1 MDVNRM
7 TDPRPLLLV
16 TGIAEGI
23 GAGIAATFAQAG
35 YDVVGL
41 ARSDKA
47 AGAIGSL
54 VAAAGGTYVHRCG
67 DLTRPADVAAVLAPD
82 LGRIR
87 VMVHNAHMLLI
98 KPFDQLVE
106 AEFEQVWR
114 VTCLGAMTVARL
126 VLPPMI
132 AAGAGAIILTGAT
145 AGVRGNANFAA
156 FASAKFALRGLAQ
169 SLAREYG
176 PSGIHVAHV
185 VLDGLIDEPQTER
198 RFGSSPAARMDAD
211 AVARTYLGLAGQE
224 RSCWT
229 HELDLRPFSE
239 RF

>member
-1 MDVNRM
+1 VDLTPMKGQ
-7 TDPRPLLLV
+7 RPLLLV
-16 TGIAEGI
+16 TGIAAGL

-41 ARSDKA
+41 ARSDRA
-47 AGAIGSL
+47 AAEIGRR
-54 VAAAGGTYVHRCG
+54 VAAAGGTYVHRCA
-67 DLTRPADVAAVLAPD
+67 DLTRPADVAAALAPD
-82 LGRIR
+82 LGRIA
-87 VMVHNAHMLLI
+87 VVVHNAHALLI

-106 AEFEQVWR
+106 DEFEQVWR

-126 VLPPMI
+126 VLPHMI
-132 AAGAGAIILTGAT
+132 AAGAGALILTGAT
-145 AGVRGNANFAA
+145 AGMRGNAGSAA

-185 VLDGLIDEPQTER
+185 VLDGLIDAPQTER
-198 RFGSSPAARMDAD
+198 RLGGGTTPRMDAD
-211 AVARTYLGLAGQE
+211 AVASTYLSLAGQD

-229 HELDLRPFSE
+229 HEIDLRPFAE